1 MHNHDIGKPG
11 AIPEAIIVMGVS
23 GSGKSSV
30 ARRLAE
36 RAGHDFIEGDE
47 LHPASNVEKMARG
60 IPLEDA
66 DRWPWLALIGAE
78 IAGHRQKG
86 VVITCSALKKAYRD
100 RLRKAAGGPLAFVF
114 LDGSEALLSARM
126 GHRTGHFMPVS
137 LLQSQLATLERPDGE
152 PGVVVVDIDHPLE
165 TICDAALS
173 GLAGLFD

>member
-1 MHNHDIGKPG
+1 MNNHDIEKPG
-11 AIPEAIIVMGVS
+11 AIPDAIIVMGVS

-47 LHPASNVEKMARG
+47 LHPAANVEKMSRG
-60 IPLEDA
+60 IPLQDE

-78 IAGHRQKG
+78 IARHRRAG
-86 VVITCSALKKAYRD
+86 VVVTCSALKKAYRD
-100 RLRKAAGGPLAFVF
+100 RLRQTAGGSLAFVF

-152 PGVVVVDIDHPLE
+152 PGVVVVDIDQSLE
-165 TICDAALS
+165 AIVEAA
-173 GLAGLFD
+173 LAGLATAFD